1 MQPPFC
7 RQRTPG
13 PSPSTDADCSCR
25 GGLVVSVE
33 FKARLPLSEQEM
45 CCGYDDLAGPLPETR
60 SVRSLLPPPAGHFAS
75 SPRVSSRA
83 CQRTRPA
90 GKRAA
95 SARLGLFLLAPLS
108 FSGLDWEGPKAGF
121 ALWCSGLRSSSTYRL
136 SFLCGPDFFLSMH
149 PSGDDGD
156 SGSRQCNSTHR
167 RSCRSSNC
175 DPDVRLIPSHTP
187 PYLPGTLST

>member
-1 MQPPFC
+1 
-7 RQRTPG
+7 
-13 PSPSTDADCSCR
+13 
-25 GGLVVSVE
+25 
-33 FKARLPLSEQEM
+33 M

-60 SVRSLLPPPAGHFAS
+60 SVRPQLLLLPPPAGHFAS

-108 FSGLDWEGPKAGF
+108 FSGLDREGPKAGF

-136 SFLCGPDFFLSMH
+136 SFRCGPDFFYLCTHRGTMVTLVVWY
-149 PSGDDGD
+149 

-167 RSCRSSNC
+167 RSCRRSNC

-187 PYLPGTLST
+187 PATARNVVHMS